1 MLLQTKR
8 VLITGGATGI
18 GRAAVKRCSEE
29 GAQVV
34 FGDINV
40 KAGEELSCALN
51 KKGTPVSFLET
62 DVSKSNSSTNLVNAA
77 VKLMGGID
85 CLLTAAAIA
94 REALTPIDE
103 FPDEEWLRHLNVN
116 LTGTY
121 YVAKRV
127 VKVMKENGGGV
138 ILLIASGAGV
148 TGPSSIVS
156 YGATKGGVNGL
167 GMTLE
172 QQLESDNIR
181 VNVLC
186 PGNIKTPLKLGIINE
201 QVEKL
206 GRRAQED
213 MQTRRLGTPDGVSSV
228 IAFLLSNQADYV
240 RGNIFTR

>member
-1 MLLQTKR
+1 MLLQSKR

-34 FGDINV
+34 FGDIN
-40 KAGEELSCALN
+40 ARNGTALAYSLN
-51 KKGTPVSFLET
+51 EDGTSVSFLET
-62 DVSKSNSSTNLVNAA
+62 DVSNLESSTNLVDTAY
-77 VKLMGGID
+77 KLMGGID
-85 CLLTAAAIA
+85 CLLTAAAVA
-94 REALTPIDE
+94 RGALIPIDE
-103 FPDEEWLRHLNVN
+103 FPDEEWLKHLNVN

-121 YVAKRV
+121 YIAKRV
-127 VKVMKENGGGV
+127 AKVMKENGGGV
-138 ILLIASGAGV
+138 MLLISSGAGV
-148 TGPSSIVS
+148 TGPSSIVP

-201 QVEKL
+201 QVEKI
-206 GRRAQED
+206 GRRAQRD
-213 MQTRRLGTPDGVSSV
+213 AQLSALGKSEGVSSV
-228 IAFLLSNQADYV
+228 IAFLLSDQADYV

>member
-18 GRAAVKRCSEE
+18 GRAAVKRCTEE

-34 FGDINV
+34 FGDINA
-40 KAGEELSCALN
+40 KAGEELAFALN
-51 KKGTPVSFLET
+51 ENGKPVFFLET
-62 DVSKSNSSTNLVNAA
+62 DVTISDSCSSLVDRAH
-77 VKLMGGID
+77 KLMGGID

-94 REALTPIDE
+94 RGALTPIDE
-103 FPDEEWLRHLNVN
+103 FPDEEWLGHLNVN

-121 YVAKRV
+121 YIAKRV
-127 VKVMKENGGGV
+127 VKVMRENGGGV
-138 ILLIASGAGV
+138 IILIASGAGV
-148 TGPSSIVS
+148 TGPSSIVP

-167 GMTLE
+167 GMTLAK
-172 QQLESDNIR
+172 QLEPDNVR

-186 PGNIKTPLKLGIINE
+186 PGNIDTPLKLGIINE
-201 QVEKL
+201 QVEKI
-206 GRRAQED
+206 GGRAQGD
-213 MQTRRLGTPDGVSSV
+213 TQFSGLGTPEGVSSV